1 MKYWIVGLYIQ
12 YKEGKIWGQEFV
24 MIDRS
29 VNGNAG
35 GQFKKKSAQVSI
47 YFVLSSRSKHKS
59 SCQVDLF

>member
-35 GQFKKKSAQVSI
+35 GQFKKMHRLAYTCI
-47 YFVLSSRSKHKS
+47 L
-59 SCQVDLF
+59 